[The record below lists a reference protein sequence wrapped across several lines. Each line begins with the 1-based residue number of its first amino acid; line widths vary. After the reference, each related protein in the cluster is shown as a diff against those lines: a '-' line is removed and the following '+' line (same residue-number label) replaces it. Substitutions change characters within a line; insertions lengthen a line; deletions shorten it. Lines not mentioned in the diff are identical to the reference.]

1 MLKTIK
7 TTKKVDFFEL
17 VKGVQTGIYKH
28 GNYRVVG
35 GNEGSVWVDL
45 GGFILEE
52 PDNKILFTD
61 SFTVEVEEP
70 ITDVTLLEKA
80 VYVHKNE
87 TLVKDFNTSIDEIL
101 IGKHEGSVSKIY
113 ALIDGRL
120 ELVWERDGLQTQIDN
135 LNAQLNE
142 ANNGKQSDKD
152 EIARLEAELI
162 KANETMAAVNAQSN
176 ADVEEA
182 RTYK

>member
-28 GNYRVVG
+28 GDYRVVG

-61 SFTVEVEEP
+61 SFTVEVEEE
-70 ITDVTLLEKA
+70 ITEDTVF
-80 VYVHKNE
+80 E
-87 TLVKDFNTSIDEIL
+87 TLVTLGCRGTINVHDDKSLSDLS
-101 IGKHEGSVSKIY
+101 GKKEYGTQVF
-113 ALIDGRL
+113 ALINGKL
-120 ELVWERDGLQTQIDN
+120 ELIWEIVCY
-135 LNAQLNE
+135 E
-142 ANNGKQSDKD
+142 
-152 EIARLEAELI
+152 
-162 KANETMAAVNAQSN
+162 
-176 ADVEEA
+176 
-182 RTYK
+182 